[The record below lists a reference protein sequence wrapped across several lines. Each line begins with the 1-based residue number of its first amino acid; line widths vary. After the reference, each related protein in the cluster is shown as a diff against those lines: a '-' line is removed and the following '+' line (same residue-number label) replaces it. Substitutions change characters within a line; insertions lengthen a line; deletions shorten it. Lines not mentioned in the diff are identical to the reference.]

1 MPSFSNI
8 ALILLLLIG
17 PSLNTF
23 SQSTGIEQCSSNLL
37 NLAPCAPFVQGIAP
51 SPVQSCCDNLK
62 QLYIQQPNCLCLL
75 FNETT
80 SSSFPININTTL
92 ALQLPLL
99 CNLQMSISNCTGTP
113 LPSTSPAS
121 QVPSGPKSNS
131 TVAASPIVTVAPRTS
146 IMEFGLHHNA
156 GVNMNERGQ
165 FVMVLLIAILSMFKS
180 TLC

>member
-99 CNLQMSISNCTGTP
+99 CNLQMSISNCTGTYTGIP
-113 LPSTSPAS
+113 LS
-121 QVPSGPKSNS
+121 
-131 TVAASPIVTVAPRTS
+131 
-146 IMEFGLHHNA
+146 
-156 GVNMNERGQ
+156 
-165 FVMVLLIAILSMFKS
+165 
-180 TLC
+180 